1 LIGSLRFEDF
11 HGIVA
16 GKCRVVDSGHK
27 GSQSGVIIECAK
39 LMRNVNKFLDL
50 LGTSFGS
57 IMAQDKGHH
66 PAYIESLLQW
76 KTAAGV
82 SNPPISELI

>member
-1 LIGSLRFEDF
+1 MRTNVLQKKIPRAQILGLIRSLRFENL

-16 GKCRVVDSGHK
+16 GKRRVVDSSHEGP
-27 GSQSGVIIECAK
+27 QSGVIIECAK
-39 LMRNVNKFLDL
+39 LLRNVDKFLNL

-66 PAYIESLLQW
+66 PANFSY
-76 KTAAGV
+76 
-82 SNPPISELI
+82 